1 MAKRRKEI
9 PVSERTVIL
18 KGLRKWKKTLP
29 VGGIKYGIRWVML
42 QIGSC
47 CNNHLII
54 NVIFKRLGV
63 KAGKDSLPFA
73 IFVTQNKENE
83 YTRTLRHIMLQIGS
97 EKLKFSTPNKSFIK
111 WLTNFALAGWLYVRF
126 TKTLQ
131 RIQNIL

>member
-1 MAKRRKEI
+1 M
-9 PVSERTVIL
+9 
-18 KGLRKWKKTLP
+18 KKTLP

-73 IFVTQNKENE
+73 IF
-83 YTRTLRHIMLQIGS
+83 
-97 EKLKFSTPNKSFIK
+97 TP
-111 WLTNFALAGWLYVRF
+111 VRD
-126 TKTLQ
+126 K
-131 RIQNIL
+131 NSS

>member
-1 MAKRRKEI
+1 ME
-9 PVSERTVIL
+9 
-18 KGLRKWKKTLP
+18 KTLP

-83 YTRTLRHIMLQIGS
+83 YTRTLRHFMLPDWESSFNVHIATQTILS
-97 EKLKFSTPNKSFIK
+97 KVVKVVQVNNATDANIARSVLLLTTHTKPIFLTLTPKS
-111 WLTNFALAGWLYVRF
+111 LN
-126 TKTLQ
+126 
-131 RIQNIL
+131 

>member
-1 MAKRRKEI
+1 M
-9 PVSERTVIL
+9 
-18 KGLRKWKKTLP
+18 KKTLP

-73 IFVTQNKENE
+73 IFV
-83 YTRTLRHIMLQIGS
+83 I
-97 EKLKFSTPNKSFIK
+97 
-111 WLTNFALAGWLYVRF
+111 V
-126 TKTLQ
+126 
-131 RIQNIL
+131 

>member
-1 MAKRRKEI
+1 
-9 PVSERTVIL
+9 
-18 KGLRKWKKTLP
+18 
-29 VGGIKYGIRWVML
+29 ML

-83 YTRTLRHIMLQIGS
+83 YTRTLRHFML
-97 EKLKFSTPNKSFIK
+97 
-111 WLTNFALAGWLYVRF
+111 
-126 TKTLQ
+126 
-131 RIQNIL
+131 

>member
-1 MAKRRKEI
+1 
-9 PVSERTVIL
+9 
-18 KGLRKWKKTLP
+18 
-29 VGGIKYGIRWVML
+29 ML

-83 YTRTLRHIMLQIGS
+83 NQI
-97 EKLKFSTPNKSFIK
+97 
-111 WLTNFALAGWLYVRF
+111 
-126 TKTLQ
+126 
-131 RIQNIL
+131 ILLCF

>member
-1 MAKRRKEI
+1 
-9 PVSERTVIL
+9 
-18 KGLRKWKKTLP
+18 
-29 VGGIKYGIRWVML
+29 ML

-83 YTRTLRHIMLQIGS
+83 YTRTLRHFMLQIGS
-97 EKLKFSTPNKSFIK
+97 RASMSTLLPKQYYQK
-111 WLTNFALAGWLYVRF
+111 W
-126 TKTLQ
+126 
-131 RIQNIL
+131 